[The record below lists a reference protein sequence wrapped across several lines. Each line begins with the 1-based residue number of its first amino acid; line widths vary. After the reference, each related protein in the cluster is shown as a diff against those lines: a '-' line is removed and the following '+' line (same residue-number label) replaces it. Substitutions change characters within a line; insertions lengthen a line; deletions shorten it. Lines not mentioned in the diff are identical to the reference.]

1 MSRYSILHACSIG
14 KRYAHYDSVTGVAMD
29 RSNKVLLS
37 GSLDAT
43 VKLWAVKSST
53 SNMLSAGPTAEFADH
68 EYPITCVAINSKGD
82 YGAAGAEDGLLVVW
96 NLLNQNTLFSYQ
108 CSALKK

>member
-1 MSRYSILHACSIG
+1 
-14 KRYAHYDSVTGVAMD
+14 MD
-29 RSNKVLLS
+29 QGNKWLLS

-68 EYPITCVAINSKGD
+68 EYPITAVAVTSKGD

-96 NLLNQNTLFSYQ
+96 NLQDQNVVLSYQ
-108 CSALKK
+108 CSAVKK